1 MLIEH
6 LKASC
11 HPLVSD
17 INTCLLLIDKAYH
30 IAQKKKKTFRPA
42 VPRGVAFPTPM
53 FLYYVK
59 LPKGGHVKMMSL
71 SISKTNPPP
80 SLNESH
86 FAEVRLLIKAAE
98 PQGQAVRSQTKDM
111 WHDPQLS
118 PSPLSTFE
126 LLYCRAIVIGQQL
139 PDVCATGLT
148 LARKL
153 QQRCFRQ
160 LQPDSLRTCGTQ
172 RIFRLF
178 QLNVATPEGSSL
190 PEKGEGSFP
199 IQKMQ
204 NPWMQHLTWL
214 GSPFNR
220 LLPCSNMSG

>member
-30 IAQKKKKTFRPA
+30 IAQKKKKHSDRPCRE
-42 VPRGVAFPTPM
+42 VLLFPFQCFFITWN
-53 FLYYVK
+53 YQ
-59 LPKGGHVKMMSL
+59 KGD

-98 PQGQAVRSQTKDM
+98 PQGQAVRSQAKDM

-126 LLYCRAIVIGQQL
+126 LLYCRAIVIWQQL

-160 LQPDSLRTCGTQ
+160 LQPDGLRTCCTQ

-204 NPWMQHLTWL
+204 NPWMRHLTWL
-214 GSPFNR
+214 CSPFDR